1 VGAPWMKSRELAAYL
16 NGRGIAGVRFVPVT
30 FTPTSSNYS
39 GQTCE
44 GVNVVLTE
52 RNALDAPELG
62 IELAAALRK
71 LYPSDYKIERMPELL
86 VNQAAYDGLQAGEDP
101 RRIAQDWQEEL
112 EKFEVVRK
120 KYLIY

>member
-1 VGAPWMKSRELAAYL
+1 M
-16 NGRGIAGVRFVPVT
+16 NI
-30 FTPTSSNYS
+30 
-39 GQTCE
+39 
-44 GVNVVLTE
+44 VLTE
-52 RNALDAPELG
+52 RNALDGPELG

-71 LYPSDYKIERMPELL
+71 LYPADFKLERMTELL
-86 VNQAAYDGLQAGEDP
+86 VNQAAYDGLVAGKDP